1 MEKFENLKEFRD
13 LDSLKLINEDKST
26 ENLMI
31 NLRIYKRFIHW

>member
-26 ENLMI
+26 EKLNDKFKDLKI
-31 NLRIYKRFIHW
+31 IK